1 MIQIEAR
8 VSSFTFK
15 TLFAILLPKKA
26 VKMYKHWTKEKSSNE
41 RVLLDTTNLPRNMA
55 VSIDISSWLLSLQW
69 YKIDK
74 MGSL

>member
-8 VSSFTFK
+8 VSSFTFR

-41 RVLLDTTNLPRNMA
+41 RVLLDLPRNMA

>member
-26 VKMYKHWTKEKSSNE
+26 VKMYKH
-41 RVLLDTTNLPRNMA
+41 
-55 VSIDISSWLLSLQW
+55 
-69 YKIDK
+69 
-74 MGSL
+74 